1 MKDCWP
7 KGKFEKVTKLLRSF
21 VCLKATQFSDCEH
34 KGMLRDRNILRGAR
48 TGVAGTRAGFHKLT
62 QNPNDEIKKVEKSK
76 AQVLRRTT
84 TALTGVDL
92 AVARY
97 RKRARQVLNFR
108 S

>member
-1 MKDCWP
+1 MPCD
-7 KGKFEKVTKLLRSF
+7 L
-21 VCLKATQFSDCEH
+21 
-34 KGMLRDRNILRGAR
+34 NILRGTGA
-48 TGVAGTRAGFHKLT
+48 GVAGTWPGFHELT
-62 QNPNDEIKKVEKSK
+62 QNPNDEIKKVEKPK
-76 AQVLRRTT
+76 AQVLRRAT

>member
-1 MKDCWP
+1 MPCD
-7 KGKFEKVTKLLRSF
+7 LNL
-21 VCLKATQFSDCEH
+21 
-34 KGMLRDRNILRGAR
+34 LRGAGA
-48 TGVAGTRAGFHKLT
+48 GVAGAWPRFHELT
-62 QNPNDEIKKVEKSK
+62 QNPNYEIKKVEKSK

-97 RKRARQVLNFR
+97 RKRAIQVLNFR